1 MKIIP
6 IMKCKDMNESLSFYT
21 EILDF
26 EHVGTWPAS
35 GSPSFS
41 ILRKEGAEINL
52 STHSG
57 DGTFGNVVYILVDDV
72 DSLFQKFIDRG
83 LDTSNKKESP
93 VHQGPL
99 NQTWGSREFY
109 VTDPNGNTVRFGK
122 PIE

>member
-6 IMKCKDMNESLSFYT
+6 TMKCKDMKESLSFYT
-21 EILDF
+21 DILDF
-26 EHVGTWPAS
+26 EHVGTWPPS

-72 DSLFQKFIDRG
+72 DSLFKKFVDRG
-83 LDTSNKKESP
+83 LDTSYKKESP

-109 VTDPNGNTVRFGK
+109 VNDPNGNTLRFGK